1 MLEETDIEEIYEKY
15 IKVNYTDEYKNR
27 YHPLP
32 LEKNNK
38 NWRWEGKDF
47 PRVIS
52 LLEFE
57 RYVKKYDFEIKKLL
71 LLNAE
76 WHGSEPEVEYL
87 TGRYKSVLGI
97 TYNDNPE
104 KYDLHRLQIKHKDF
118 DFVMLNQ
125 TLEHVYN
132 PYTCLTNIKK
142 HMTKGGYLY
151 INVPACNVP
160 HSEPYH
166 FYTGYTPMGLA
177 ALAHETGYEILE
189 IGQWGNKE
197 YLGRLFGIT
206 GERWW
211 AEYNM
216 LTAPGVNEIEN
227 PVITWGLFKAK

>member
-1 MLEETDIEEIYEKY
+1 MLSDSKIEELYEEH
-15 IKVNYTDEYKNR
+15 IKVNYTEEYKNR

-32 LEKNNK
+32 VDKNNK
-38 NWRWEGKDF
+38 NWKWEGKDF

-57 RYVKKYDFEIKKLL
+57 RYVKKYDFQIEKLL
-71 LLNAE
+71 LFN
-76 WHGSEPEVEYL
+76 GYDEPETEYL
-87 TGRYKSVLGI
+87 EGRYKQILNINYG
-97 TYNDNPE
+97 DNPE
-104 KYDLHRLQIKHKDF
+104 KYNLHNLQINHDNF
-118 DFVMLNQ
+118 DFVSLNQ

-142 HMTKGGYLY
+142 YMTKGGYLY

-160 HSEPYH
+160 HSEPFH

-189 IGQWGNKE
+189 MGQWGNKE

-206 GERWW
+206 GQRWW
-211 AEYNM
+211 ADYTM
-216 LTAPGVNEIEN
+216 LENPGINEIEN
-227 PVITWGLFKAK
+227 PVITWGLFKA

>member
-1 MLEETDIEEIYEKY
+1 MLSDSKIEELYEEH
-15 IKVNYTDEYKNR
+15 IKVNYTEEYKNR

-32 LEKNNK
+32 VDKNNK
-38 NWRWEGKDF
+38 NWKWEGKDF

-57 RYVKKYDFEIKKLL
+57 RYVKKYDFQIEKLL
-71 LLNAE
+71 LFN
-76 WHGSEPEVEYL
+76 GYDEPETEYL
-87 TGRYKSVLGI
+87 EGRYKQILNINYG
-97 TYNDNPE
+97 DNPE
-104 KYDLHRLQIKHKDF
+104 KYNLHNLQINDDNF
-118 DFVMLNQ
+118 DFVTVNQ

-142 HMTKGGYLY
+142 YMTKGGYLY

-160 HSEPYH
+160 HSEPFH

-189 IGQWGNKE
+189 MGQWGNKE

-206 GERWW
+206 GQRWW
-211 AEYNM
+211 ADYTM
-216 LTAPGVNEIEN
+216 LENPGINEIEN
-227 PVITWGLFKAK
+227 PVITWGLFKA

>member
-1 MLEETDIEEIYEKY
+1 MLEETDIEKIYDQH
-15 IKVNYTDEYKNR
+15 IKVNYTEEYKNR

-32 LEKNNK
+32 LERNNK

-57 RYVKKYDFEIKKLL
+57 RYVQKYNFQIKKLL

-97 TYNDNPE
+97 NYSDNPE

-142 HMTKGGYLY
+142 HMVKDGYLY
-151 INVPACNVP
+151 INVPACNIP
-160 HSEPYH
+160 HSEPFH

-216 LTAPGVNEIEN
+216 LNAPGINEIEN
-227 PVITWGLFKAK
+227 PVITWGLFKVK

>member
-1 MLEETDIEEIYEKY
+1 MLSDSKIEELYEEH
-15 IKVNYTDEYKNR
+15 IKVNYTEEYKNR

-32 LEKNNK
+32 VDKNNK
-38 NWRWEGKDF
+38 NWKWEGKDF

-57 RYVKKYDFEIKKLL
+57 RYINKYNFQIDKLL
-71 LLNAE
+71 LFN
-76 WHGSEPEVEYL
+76 GQDEPETEYL
-87 TGRYKSVLGI
+87 KGRYKQILNI
-97 TYNDNPE
+97 NYENNPE
-104 KYDLHRLQIKHKDF
+104 KYNLHDLQINHDNF
-118 DFVMLNQ
+118 DFVSLNQ

-142 HMTKGGYLY
+142 YMTKGGYLY

-160 HSEPYH
+160 HSEPFH

-189 IGQWGNKE
+189 MGQWGNKE

-206 GERWW
+206 GQRWW
-211 AEYNM
+211 ADYTM
-216 LTAPGVNEIEN
+216 LENPGINEIEN
-227 PVITWGLFKAK
+227 PVITWGLFKA